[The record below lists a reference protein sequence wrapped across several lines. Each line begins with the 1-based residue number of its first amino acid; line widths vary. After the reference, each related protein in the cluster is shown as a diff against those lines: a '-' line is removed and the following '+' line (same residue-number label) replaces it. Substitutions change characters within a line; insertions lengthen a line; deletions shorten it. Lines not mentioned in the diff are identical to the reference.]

1 MKQYKQFVI
10 GDIHGE
16 YQKLQDA
23 LDKAE
28 VDYENDKVIQLGDIV
43 DRGVDPFKCI
53 DILLKFKNI
62 TFIRGNHDQ
71 MFIEWLEDQRNGF
84 GGHHG
89 SDITYRCWRSLSDE
103 KKELYKDLFTN
114 RMVDYHIDDKKR
126 FYVHAGFNRH
136 YFIADQSNT
145 NLLFHWDRDFLL
157 AAMSYKNMSQ
167 DIAEYPFRIKDGFKE
182 VYVGHTPTQYF
193 KTNVPIL
200 CGGDKVWVVDTGAGK
215 FGSKGY
221 VTVMDVD
228 TKQFY
233 QG

>member
-1 MKQYKQFVI
+1 MRNFVI

-23 LDKAE
+23 LDKAN
-28 VDYENDKVIQLGDIV
+28 VDYENDKIIQLGDIV
-43 DRGVDPFKCI
+43 DRGVDPFKCV

-62 TFIRGNHDQ
+62 IFIRGNHDQ

-89 SDITYRCWRSLSDE
+89 SDITYNCWRSLSDE
-103 KKELYKDLFTN
+103 KKELYKDLFIN

-145 NLLFHWDRDFLL
+145 NLLFHWDRDFLMS
-157 AAMSYKNMSQ
+157 AMSYKNMSKE
-167 DIAEYPFRIKDGFKE
+167 ILEYPFRIKDGFKE

-193 KTNVPIL
+193 NKDFPIL

-215 FGSKGY
+215 FGPKGY
-221 VTVMDVD
+221 VTIMDVD